1 MINSRSLL
9 CLTVALW
16 ILTGHSV
23 RSDESTAQPEKSA
36 SASSSLNVFEGM
48 QSRQIEVKLTQQ
60 NEKSGVMLVRNTTQQ
75 PITVEFPAAFVGV
88 HITNA
93 NLAARGQAPQSNGQ
107 TAQSTGVSISG
118 APARL
123 AADAPVPDKLDET
136 QPNAKEVSK
145 PGQFKI
151 PAGKTV
157 RFPVTSVCLEYGK
170 PEPHAKLPYLI
181 IPVERYSRNPV
192 LHELLPLF
200 AKARVSQKVA
210 QAAAWHVSNG
220 LTWRELAGI
229 MGQGPVPVPM
239 FDTRTLQQA
248 NVLVNE
254 AAAIAVKRR
263 NSRTQKPPQPKPREQ
278 PGRTEKPRS
287 EE

>member
-1 MINSRSLL
+1 MVHSRQLFCLTIAVSLL
-9 CLTVALW
+9 A
-16 ILTGHSV
+16 GRSV
-23 RSDESTAQPEKSA
+23 QADEATPESGKSA
-36 SASSSLNVFEGM
+36 FESSTLNVFEGM
-48 QSRQIEVKLTQQ
+48 QTRQVEVKLTQK
-60 NEKSGVMLVRNTTQQ
+60 NEKSGVMLVRNTTKQ

-93 NLAARGQAPQSNGQ
+93 NLVARGQAPQSNGQ

-118 APARL
+118 SPAKL
-123 AADAPVPDKLDET
+123 AADAPVPVKLDDT
-136 QPNAKEVSK
+136 KAKPKDTPKPNQFEV
-145 PGQFKI
+145 
-151 PAGKTV
+151 PAGQTV

-181 IPVERYSRNPV
+181 VPVERYSRNPI

-220 LTWRELAGI
+220 LTWRELGGI
-229 MGQGPVPVPM
+229 MGQGAAPVPM

-263 NSRTQKPPQPKPREQ
+263 NSGTQKPKPRKR
-278 PGRTEKPRS
+278 PGRTEKPRT
-287 EE
+287 EK

>member
-1 MINSRSLL
+1 VVTSRRLF
-9 CLTVALW
+9 CLTIALG
-16 ILTGHSV
+16 ILTGRSV
-23 RSDESTAQPEKSA
+23 QADDATTQPLKSTSE
-36 SASSSLNVFEGM
+36 SSSLNVFEGM
-48 QSRQIEVKLTQQ
+48 QARQIEVKLTQQ
-60 NEKSGVMLVRNTTQQ
+60 NEKSGVMLVRNTTKQ

-93 NLAARGQAPQSNGQ
+93 NLVARGQAPQSNGQ

-123 AADAPVPDKLDET
+123 AADAPVPDKLGEP
-136 QPNAKEVSK
+136 QANAKEEPK
-145 PGQFKI
+145 PGQFEV
-151 PAGKTV
+151 PAGKTI

-170 PEPHAKLPYLI
+170 PEPNAKLPYLI

-220 LTWRELAGI
+220 LTWQELAGI
-229 MGQGPVPVPM
+229 MGQGAVPAPM

-254 AAAIAVKRR
+254 AAAVAVKRR
-263 NSRTQKPPQPKPREQ
+263 NSRTQQPPESKPREQ
-278 PGRTEKPRS
+278 PSRTQKPLTEK
-287 EE
+287 